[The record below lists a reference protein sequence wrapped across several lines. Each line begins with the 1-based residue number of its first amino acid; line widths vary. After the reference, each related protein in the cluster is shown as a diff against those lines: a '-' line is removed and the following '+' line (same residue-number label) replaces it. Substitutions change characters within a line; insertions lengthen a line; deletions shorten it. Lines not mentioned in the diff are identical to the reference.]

1 VNKSIELV
9 AFDVAGTVI
18 SDDGLVVESFQR
30 AFQNS
35 EPELWE
41 RKADEL
47 TQYAIETM
55 GQSKI
60 EVFTAL
66 IGDEVRAALALEA
79 FENAYFEIVSRS
91 GVTPIAG
98 AQATIENLREVGIRV
113 ALTTGFSRKTLDLI
127 IEKLGWRQLLDFTI
141 TPQEAGGGRP
151 SPAMLLKCAEALSVS
166 SPSVVVVLGD
176 TMADMGAGT
185 SYGAGQVVG
194 VLTGTHNESQL
205 RSAGATSVIHSVAD
219 LKSLI

>member
-1 VNKSIELV
+1 MNKSIELV

>member
-1 VNKSIELV
+1 MNKSIELV

-66 IGDEVRAALALEA
+66 IGNEVRAALALEA

-166 SPSVVVVLGD
+166 SPSMVVVLGD

>member
-1 VNKSIELV
+1 MNKSIELV

-166 SPSVVVVLGD
+166 SPSMVVVLGD

>member
-66 IGDEVRAALALEA
+66 IGNEVRAALALEA

-127 IEKLGWRQLLDFTI
+127 IEKLGWRELLDFTI

>member
-1 VNKSIELV
+1 
-9 AFDVAGTVI
+9 
-18 SDDGLVVESFQR
+18 VVESFQR
-30 AFQNS
+30 AFQKS

-79 FENAYFEIVSRS
+79 FENAYFEIVSLS

-98 AQATIENLREVGIRV
+98 AQATIENLREIGIRV

-166 SPSVVVVLGD
+166 SPSMVVVLGD

>member
-1 VNKSIELV
+1 MNKSIELV

-66 IGDEVRAALALEA
+66 IGNEVRAALALEA

>member
-1 VNKSIELV
+1 MNKSIELV
-9 AFDVAGTVI
+9 AFDVAGTLI

-66 IGDEVRAALALEA
+66 IGNEVRAALALEA

>member
-1 VNKSIELV
+1 MNKSIELV

-91 GVTPIAG
+91 GVTLIAG

-166 SPSVVVVLGD
+166 SPSMVVVLGD